1 MIDHIGIGA
10 KDFEASRQF
19 YDATLAILGISQII
33 EVTPDQTGGYHGIG
47 YGRDDKPFFWL
58 GNGGPRGTG
67 MHAMGRLY
75 TILTGSMS
83 KPFVTHPND
92 KPSATMIM
100 GLANTY
106 QLPSG
111 GWPIQAWP
119 A

>member
-1 MIDHIGIGA
+1 MGLR
-10 KDFEASRQF
+10 DFVP
-19 YDATLAILGISQII
+19 TII
-33 EVTPDQTGGYHGIG
+33 RIT
-47 YGRDDKPFFWL
+47 
-58 GNGGPRGTG
+58 
-67 MHAMGRLY
+67 MGRLY

-100 GLANTY
+100 GRANTY